1 MRQEILRELQ
11 VARRAHRP
19 VALATDLDSGEQW
32 LFGPSDPLPG
42 ELDRELADELREVF
56 RSDRARRVEL
66 GERTIFLNVFNPP
79 LRMILVGAVHIA
91 QPLAAMAAATG
102 FQVIVVDPR
111 TAFAA
116 PERFP
121 DLEIR
126 TDWPDQAL
134 ATLVPDARTAVVTLT
149 HDPKLDDPAPRPGAP
164 QRRLLHRF
172 PRQPQ
177 DAWQAGREA
186 PGRGLLGGGDC
197 ADPRASGSG
206 HRCAFA
212 RGDCPLDP
220 RADHRRASDPGVVR
234 FGDIPVPMR
243 PVIA

>member
-1 MRQEILRELQ
+1 MRREILRELQ
-11 VARRAHRP
+11 AARRAHRP

-42 ELDRELADELREVF
+42 ELDPELADELREVF

-66 GERTIFLNVFNPP
+66 RERTIFLNVFNPP

-91 QPLAAMAAATG
+91 QPLAAMASATG

-126 TDWPDQAL
+126 TDWPDEAL

-149 HDPKLDDPAPRPGAP
+149 HDPKLDDPALDQALRSDAFYIGSLGSRKTHGKRVERLRGEGFSDEAIARIHGPVGLDIGARSP
-164 QRRLLHRF
+164 AEIALSILAQIIGVLRT
-172 PRQPQ
+172 
-177 DAWQAGREA
+177 
-186 PGRGLLGGGDC
+186 
-197 ADPRASGSG
+197 RAS
-206 HRCAFA
+206 
-212 RGDCPLDP
+212 
-220 RADHRRASDPGVVR
+220 
-234 FGDIPVPMR
+234 
-243 PVIA
+243 

>member
-19 VALATDLDSGEQW
+19 VALATDLASGEQW
-32 LFGPSDPLPG
+32 LFAPSDPLPA
-42 ELDRELADELREVF
+42 ELDPELADGLREVF

-66 GERTIFLNVFNPP
+66 RERTIFLNVFNPP

-126 TDWPDQAL
+126 TDWPDEAL

-149 HDPKLDDPAPRPGAP
+149 HDPKLDDPALDQALRSDAFYIGSLGSRKTHGKRVERLRGEGFSEEAIARIHGPVGLDIGARSP
-164 QRRLLHRF
+164 AEIAISILAQIIGVLRT
-172 PRQPQ
+172 
-177 DAWQAGREA
+177 
-186 PGRGLLGGGDC
+186 
-197 ADPRASGSG
+197 RAS
-206 HRCAFA
+206 
-212 RGDCPLDP
+212 
-220 RADHRRASDPGVVR
+220 
-234 FGDIPVPMR
+234 
-243 PVIA
+243 

>member
-19 VALATDLDSGEQW
+19 VALATDLASGEQW
-32 LFGPSDPLPG
+32 LFAPSDPLPA
-42 ELDRELADELREVF
+42 ELDPELADGLREVF

-66 GERTIFLNVFNPP
+66 RERTIFLNVFNPP
-79 LRMILVGAVHIA
+79 LRIILVGAVHIA

-134 ATLVPDARTAVVTLT
+134 AALVPDARTAVVTLT
-149 HDPKLDDPAPRPGAP
+149 HDPKLDDPALDQALRSDAFYIGSLGSRKTHGKRVERLRGEDFSEETIARIHGPVGLDIGARSP
-164 QRRLLHRF
+164 AEIAISILAQIIGVLRT
-172 PRQPQ
+172 
-177 DAWQAGREA
+177 
-186 PGRGLLGGGDC
+186 
-197 ADPRASGSG
+197 RAS
-206 HRCAFA
+206 
-212 RGDCPLDP
+212 
-220 RADHRRASDPGVVR
+220 
-234 FGDIPVPMR
+234 
-243 PVIA
+243 

>member
-1 MRQEILRELQ
+1 MRREILRELQ

-19 VALATDLDSGEQW
+19 VALATDLASGEQW
-32 LFGPSDPLPG
+32 LFAPSDPLPA
-42 ELDRELADELREVF
+42 ELDPELADGLREVF

-66 GERTIFLNVFNPP
+66 RERTIFLNVFNPP

-91 QPLAAMAAATG
+91 QPLAAMAAATS

-126 TDWPDQAL
+126 TDWPDEAL

-149 HDPKLDDPAPRPGAP
+149 HDPKLDDPALDQALRSDAFYIGSLGSRKTHGKRVERLRGEGFSEEAIARIHGPVGLDIGARSP
-164 QRRLLHRF
+164 AEIAVSILAQIIGVLRT
-172 PRQPQ
+172 
-177 DAWQAGREA
+177 
-186 PGRGLLGGGDC
+186 
-197 ADPRASGSG
+197 RAS
-206 HRCAFA
+206 
-212 RGDCPLDP
+212 
-220 RADHRRASDPGVVR
+220 
-234 FGDIPVPMR
+234 
-243 PVIA
+243 

>member
-1 MRQEILRELQ
+1 MRREILRELQ

-19 VALATDLDSGEQW
+19 VALATDLASGEQW
-32 LFGPSDPLPG
+32 LFAPSDPLPA
-42 ELDRELADELREVF
+42 ELDPELADGLREVF

-66 GERTIFLNVFNPP
+66 RERTIFLNVFNPP

-126 TDWPDQAL
+126 TDWPDEAL
-134 ATLVPDARTAVVTLT
+134 AALVPDARTAVVTLT
-149 HDPKLDDPAPRPGAP
+149 HDPKLDDPALDQALRSDAFYIGSLGSRKTHGKRVERLRGEGFSEEAIARIHGPVGLDIGARSP
-164 QRRLLHRF
+164 AEIALSILAQIIGVLRT
-172 PRQPQ
+172 
-177 DAWQAGREA
+177 
-186 PGRGLLGGGDC
+186 
-197 ADPRASGSG
+197 RAS
-206 HRCAFA
+206 
-212 RGDCPLDP
+212 
-220 RADHRRASDPGVVR
+220 
-234 FGDIPVPMR
+234 
-243 PVIA
+243 

>member
-19 VALATDLDSGEQW
+19 VALATDLASGEQW
-32 LFGPSDPLPG
+32 LFAPSDPLPA
-42 ELDRELADELREVF
+42 ELDPELADGLREVF

-66 GERTIFLNVFNPP
+66 RERTIFLNVFNPP

-91 QPLAAMAAATG
+91 QPLAAMAAATS

-126 TDWPDQAL
+126 TDWPDEAL

-149 HDPKLDDPAPRPGAP
+149 HDPKLDDPALDQALRSDAFYIGSLGSRKTHGKRVERLRGEGFSEEAIARIHGPVGLDIGARSP
-164 QRRLLHRF
+164 AEIALSILAQIIGVLRT
-172 PRQPQ
+172 
-177 DAWQAGREA
+177 
-186 PGRGLLGGGDC
+186 
-197 ADPRASGSG
+197 RAS
-206 HRCAFA
+206 
-212 RGDCPLDP
+212 
-220 RADHRRASDPGVVR
+220 
-234 FGDIPVPMR
+234 
-243 PVIA
+243 

>member
-11 VARRAHRP
+11 VARRAHQP

-32 LFGPSDPLPG
+32 LLGPSDPLPG

-126 TDWPDQAL
+126 TDWPDEAL

-149 HDPKLDDPAPRPGAP
+149 HDPKLDDPALDQALRSDAFYIGSLGSRKTHGKRVERLRGEGFSEEAIARIHGPVGLDIGARSP
-164 QRRLLHRF
+164 AEIAISILAQIIGVLRT
-172 PRQPQ
+172 
-177 DAWQAGREA
+177 
-186 PGRGLLGGGDC
+186 
-197 ADPRASGSG
+197 RAS
-206 HRCAFA
+206 
-212 RGDCPLDP
+212 
-220 RADHRRASDPGVVR
+220 
-234 FGDIPVPMR
+234 
-243 PVIA
+243 